1 MERLDKK
8 IIASGLGVLGLV
20 GVGSSIVNADQVK
33 NAVDKA
39 VSSVAEATG
48 LVHTNE
54 VSLSKTNL
62 TIPKD
67 KVLHVNTPAETK
79 AAQTN
84 TKKKTTTYRVKAGDS
99 LWSIAQAHKVSVDTL
114 VANNNNSDL
123 ISAGQILTLP
133 TDESVS
139 QNATSVVPEVVST
152 TSTGTSSDSSLDTS
166 LSSADVASPANEAS
180 TGTTTDATDLT
191 STVVAV
197 ASKPATSDAS
207 VSSAAAVTSVVSAAS
222 STAPVTDVA
231 SSTNVPTPVTSSSAD
246 VPVSEATT
254 ASVASSTVSEASQES
269 AASATP
275 SSNASSAASATQG
288 SSASST
294 APQSEQSETATPA
307 ANQNVTAASAA
318 IVSLAKQLATQNI
331 PYVWAGST
339 PQTGFDCSGLVSYV
353 FQNAAGISLPHSS
366 VAQESYTK
374 TKAVSQ
380 AQPGD
385 LLFWGTKGA
394 SYHVAIYIGGNQY
407 VAAPQPGMNVRV
419 ETISANFM
427 PSFAGSVQ

>member
-139 QNATSVVPEVVST
+139 QNATSVAPEVVST
-152 TSTGTSSDSSLDTS
+152 TSAGTSSDSSLDTS
-166 LSSADVASPANEAS
+166 FSSAEVVSPANEAS

-197 ASKPATSDAS
+197 ASKPVASDAS
-207 VSSAAAVTSVVSAAS
+207 VSSAAAMTSVVSAAS
-222 STAPVTDVA
+222 STAPATDVA
-231 SSTNVPTPVTSSSAD
+231 SSANVATPVTSSSAD
-246 VPVSEATT
+246 IPVSEATT
-254 ASVASSTVSEASQES
+254 ASVASNVSEASQES

-353 FQNAAGISLPHSS
+353 FQNAAGILLPHSS

>member
-79 AAQTN
+79 AAQTS

-133 TDESVS
+133 TDEPVS
-139 QNATSVVPEVVST
+139 QNATSVAPEVVST
-152 TSTGTSSDSSLDTS
+152 TSAGTSSESSLDTS
-166 LSSADVASPANEAS
+166 FSSADVVFPANEAS

-191 STVVAV
+191 STVATV

-231 SSTNVPTPVTSSSAD
+231 SSTNVPTPVTSSSAN
-246 VPVSEATT
+246 VPVSEATA
-254 ASVASSTVSEASQES
+254 ASVASTVSEASQES

-275 SSNASSAASATQG
+275 SSSTSSATSATPSSSASSAALQ
-288 SSASST
+288 
-294 APQSEQSETATPA
+294 PEQSETATPV
-307 ANQNVTAASAA
+307 ANQNTTAASAA

>member
-166 LSSADVASPANEAS
+166 LSSADVASPANEVS

-197 ASKPATSDAS
+197 ASKPAASDAS
-207 VSSAAAVTSVVSAAS
+207 VSSAAAMTSVVSAAS
-222 STAPVTDVA
+222 STAPATDVA
-231 SSTNVPTPVTSSSAD
+231 SSANVATPVTSSSAD
-246 VPVSEATT
+246 IPVSEATT
-254 ASVASSTVSEASQES
+254 ASVASNISDASQES

-288 SSASST
+288 SSALST
-294 APQSEQSETATPA
+294 TPQSEQSETATPA

>member
-79 AAQTN
+79 AAQTS

-133 TDESVS
+133 TDEPVS
-139 QNATSVVPEVVST
+139 QNATSVAPEVVST
-152 TSTGTSSDSSLDTS
+152 TSAGTSSESSLDTS
-166 LSSADVASPANEAS
+166 FSSADVVSPANEAS

-191 STVVAV
+191 STVATV

-231 SSTNVPTPVTSSSAD
+231 SSTNVPTPVTSSSAN
-246 VPVSEATT
+246 VPVSEATA
-254 ASVASSTVSEASQES
+254 ASVASTVSEASQES

-275 SSNASSAASATQG
+275 SSSTSSATSATPSSSASSAALQ
-288 SSASST
+288 
-294 APQSEQSETATPA
+294 PEQSETATPV
-307 ANQNVTAASAA
+307 ANQNTTAASAA

>member
-79 AAQTN
+79 AAQTS

-152 TSTGTSSDSSLDTS
+152 TSTGTSSESSLDTS

-197 ASKPATSDAS
+197 ASKPAASDAS
-207 VSSAAAVTSVVSAAS
+207 VSSAAAMTSVVSAAS
-222 STAPVTDVA
+222 STAPATDVA
-231 SSTNVPTPVTSSSAD
+231 ISANVATPVTSSSAD
-246 VPVSEATT
+246 IPVSEATT
-254 ASVASSTVSEASQES
+254 ASVASNVSEASQES
-269 AASATP
+269 AASATA

-288 SSASST
+288 SSALST
-294 APQSEQSETATPA
+294 TPQSEQSETATPA

>member
-166 LSSADVASPANEAS
+166 LSSADVASPANEVS

-197 ASKPATSDAS
+197 ASKPAASDAS
-207 VSSAAAVTSVVSAAS
+207 VSSAAAMTSVVSAAS
-222 STAPVTDVA
+222 STAPATDVA
-231 SSTNVPTPVTSSSAD
+231 SSANVATPVTSSSAD
-246 VPVSEATT
+246 IPVSEATT
-254 ASVASSTVSEASQES
+254 ASVASNISDASQES

-275 SSNASSAASATQG
+275 SSSASSAASATQG
-288 SSASST
+288 SSALST
-294 APQSEQSETATPA
+294 TPQSEQSETATPA

>member
-166 LSSADVASPANEAS
+166 LSSADVASPANEVS

-197 ASKPATSDAS
+197 ASKPVASDAS
-207 VSSAAAVTSVVSAAS
+207 VSSAAAMTRAATS
-222 STAPVTDVA
+222 
-231 SSTNVPTPVTSSSAD
+231 
-246 VPVSEATT
+246 
-254 ASVASSTVSEASQES
+254 
-269 AASATP
+269 
-275 SSNASSAASATQG
+275 
-288 SSASST
+288 
-294 APQSEQSETATPA
+294 
-307 ANQNVTAASAA
+307 
-318 IVSLAKQLATQNI
+318 
-331 PYVWAGST
+331 
-339 PQTGFDCSGLVSYV
+339 
-353 FQNAAGISLPHSS
+353 
-366 VAQESYTK
+366 
-374 TKAVSQ
+374 
-380 AQPGD
+380 
-385 LLFWGTKGA
+385 
-394 SYHVAIYIGGNQY
+394 
-407 VAAPQPGMNVRV
+407 R
-419 ETISANFM
+419 
-427 PSFAGSVQ
+427 

>member
-79 AAQTN
+79 AAQTS

-133 TDESVS
+133 TDEPVS
-139 QNATSVVPEVVST
+139 QNATSVAPEVVST
-152 TSTGTSSDSSLDTS
+152 TSAGTSSESSLDTS
-166 LSSADVASPANEAS
+166 FSSADVVSPANEAS

-191 STVVAV
+191 STVATV

-222 STAPVTDVA
+222 STATVTDVA
-231 SSTNVPTPVTSSSAD
+231 SSTNGPTPVTSSSAN
-246 VPVSEATT
+246 VPVSEATA
-254 ASVASSTVSEASQES
+254 ASVASTVSEASQES

-275 SSNASSAASATQG
+275 SSSTSSATSATPSSSASSAALQ
-288 SSASST
+288 
-294 APQSEQSETATPA
+294 PEQSETATPV
-307 ANQNVTAASAA
+307 ANQNTTAASAA

>member
-288 SSASST
+288 SSDSST

>member
-79 AAQTN
+79 AAQTS

-139 QNATSVVPEVVST
+139 QNATYVVPEVVST

-197 ASKPATSDAS
+197 ASKPVASDAS
-207 VSSAAAVTSVVSAAS
+207 VSSAAAMTSVVSAAS
-222 STAPVTDVA
+222 STAPATDVA
-231 SSTNVPTPVTSSSAD
+231 SSANVATPVTSSSAD
-246 VPVSEATT
+246 IPVSEATT
-254 ASVASSTVSEASQES
+254 ASVASNVSEASQES

>member
-1 MERLDKK
+1 MELLDKK

-180 TGTTTDATDLT
+180 TGTTTDLT
-191 STVVAV
+191 STVAAV
-197 ASKPATSDAS
+197 ASKPATSDVS
-207 VSSAAAVTSVVSAAS
+207 VSSAAAVTSAVSAAS

-231 SSTNVPTPVTSSSAD
+231 SSANVPTPVTSSSAN
-246 VPVSEATT
+246 VPVA
-254 ASVASSTVSEASQES
+254 STVSEASQES
-269 AASATP
+269 ATSATP
-275 SSNASSAASATQG
+275 SSSASSAASATQG

-294 APQSEQSETATPA
+294 APQPEQSETTTPA

-331 PYVWAGST
+331 PYVWGGAT

-374 TKAVSQ
+374 TKAVSR

>member
-139 QNATSVVPEVVST
+139 QNATSVLPEVVST

-166 LSSADVASPANEAS
+166 LSSADVASPANEVS

-197 ASKPATSDAS
+197 ASKPVASDAS
-207 VSSAAAVTSVVSAAS
+207 VSSAAAMTSVVSAAS
-222 STAPVTDVA
+222 STAPATDVA
-231 SSTNVPTPVTSSSAD
+231 ISANVATPVTSSSAD
-246 VPVSEATT
+246 IPVSEATT
-254 ASVASSTVSEASQES
+254 ASVASNVSEASQES
-269 AASATP
+269 AASATA

-288 SSASST
+288 SSALST
-294 APQSEQSETATPA
+294 TPQSEQSETATPA

>member
-84 TKKKTTTYRVKAGDS
+84 TIKKTTTYRVKAGDS

-139 QNATSVVPEVVST
+139 QNARSVVPEVVST

-180 TGTTTDATDLT
+180 TGTTTDLT
-191 STVVAV
+191 STVAAV

-207 VSSAAAVTSVVSAAS
+207 VSSAAAVTSAVSAAS

-231 SSTNVPTPVTSSSAD
+231 SSANVPTPVTSSSAN
-246 VPVSEATT
+246 VPVA
-254 ASVASSTVSEASQES
+254 STVSEASQES
-269 AASATP
+269 ATSATP
-275 SSNASSAASATQG
+275 SSSASSAASATQG
-288 SSASST
+288 SSSSST
-294 APQSEQSETATPA
+294 APQPEQSETTTPA
-307 ANQNVTAASAA
+307 ANQNVIAASAA

-331 PYVWAGST
+331 PYVWGGAT

-374 TKAVSQ
+374 TEAVSQ

>member
-133 TDESVS
+133 TDGSVS

-166 LSSADVASPANEAS
+166 LSSADVASPANEVS

-197 ASKPATSDAS
+197 ASKPVASDAS
-207 VSSAAAVTSVVSAAS
+207 VSSAAAMTSVVSAAS
-222 STAPVTDVA
+222 STAPATDVA
-231 SSTNVPTPVTSSSAD
+231 ISANVATPVTSSSAD
-246 VPVSEATT
+246 IPVSEATT
-254 ASVASSTVSEASQES
+254 ASVASNVSEASQES
-269 AASATP
+269 AASATA

-288 SSASST
+288 SSALSNT
-294 APQSEQSETATPA
+294 PQSEQSETATPA

>member
-166 LSSADVASPANEAS
+166 LSSADVASPANEVS

-197 ASKPATSDAS
+197 ASKPVASDAS
-207 VSSAAAVTSVVSAAS
+207 VSSAAAMTSVVSAAS
-222 STAPVTDVA
+222 SMAPATDVA
-231 SSTNVPTPVTSSSAD
+231 SSANVATPVTSSSAD
-246 VPVSEATT
+246 IPVSEATT
-254 ASVASSTVSEASQES
+254 ASVASNVSEASQES
-269 AASATP
+269 AASATA

-288 SSASST
+288 SSALST
-294 APQSEQSETATPA
+294 TPQSEQSETATPA

>member
-79 AAQTN
+79 AVQTS

-139 QNATSVVPEVVST
+139 QNVTSVVPEVVST

-197 ASKPATSDAS
+197 ASKPAASDAS
-207 VSSAAAVTSVVSAAS
+207 VSSAAAMTSVVSAAS
-222 STAPVTDVA
+222 SMAPATDVA
-231 SSTNVPTPVTSSSAD
+231 SSANVATPVTSSSAD
-246 VPVSEATT
+246 IPVSEATT
-254 ASVASSTVSEASQES
+254 ASVASNISDASQES

-275 SSNASSAASATQG
+275 SSSASSAASATQG

-374 TKAVSQ
+374 IKAVSQ

-407 VAAPQPGMNVRV
+407 IAAPQPGMNVRV

>member
-1 MERLDKK
+1 
-8 IIASGLGVLGLV
+8 
-20 GVGSSIVNADQVK
+20 
-33 NAVDKA
+33 
-39 VSSVAEATG
+39 
-48 LVHTNE
+48 
-54 VSLSKTNL
+54 
-62 TIPKD
+62 
-67 KVLHVNTPAETK
+67 
-79 AAQTN
+79 
-84 TKKKTTTYRVKAGDS
+84 
-99 LWSIAQAHKVSVDTL
+99 
-114 VANNNNSDL
+114 
-123 ISAGQILTLP
+123 
-133 TDESVS
+133 
-139 QNATSVVPEVVST
+139 
-152 TSTGTSSDSSLDTS
+152 
-166 LSSADVASPANEAS
+166 
-180 TGTTTDATDLT
+180 
-191 STVVAV
+191 
-197 ASKPATSDAS
+197 
-207 VSSAAAVTSVVSAAS
+207 VVSAAS

-231 SSTNVPTPVTSSSAD
+231 SSTNVPTPVTSSSAN
-246 VPVSEATT
+246 VPVSEATA
-254 ASVASSTVSEASQES
+254 ASVASTVSEASQES

-275 SSNASSAASATQG
+275 SSSTSSATSATPSSSASSAALQ
-288 SSASST
+288 
-294 APQSEQSETATPA
+294 PEQSETATPV
-307 ANQNVTAASAA
+307 ANQNTTAASAA

>member
-79 AAQTN
+79 AAQTS

-139 QNATSVVPEVVST
+139 QNVTSVVPEVVST

-197 ASKPATSDAS
+197 ASKPAASDAS
-207 VSSAAAVTSVVSAAS
+207 VSSAAAMTSVVSAAS
-222 STAPVTDVA
+222 SMAPATDVA
-231 SSTNVPTPVTSSSAD
+231 SSANVATPVTSSSAD
-246 VPVSEATT
+246 IPVSEATT
-254 ASVASSTVSEASQES
+254 ASVASNISDASQES

-275 SSNASSAASATQG
+275 SSSASSAASATQG

-294 APQSEQSETATPA
+294 APQSEQQSETATPA

>member
-166 LSSADVASPANEAS
+166 LSSADVASPANEVS

-197 ASKPATSDAS
+197 ASKPVASDAS
-207 VSSAAAVTSVVSAAS
+207 VSSAAAMTSVVSAAS
-222 STAPVTDVA
+222 STAPATDVA
-231 SSTNVPTPVTSSSAD
+231 ISANVATPVTSSSAD
-246 VPVSEATT
+246 IPVSEATT
-254 ASVASSTVSEASQES
+254 ASVASNVSEASQES
-269 AASATP
+269 AASATA

-288 SSASST
+288 SSALST
-294 APQSEQSETATPA
+294 TPQSEQSETATPA

>member
-133 TDESVS
+133 TDEPVS
-139 QNATSVVPEVVST
+139 QNATSVAPEVVST
-152 TSTGTSSDSSLDTS
+152 TSAGTSSDSSLDTS
-166 LSSADVASPANEAS
+166 LSSADVASPANEVS

-197 ASKPATSDAS
+197 ASKPVASDAS
-207 VSSAAAVTSVVSAAS
+207 VSSAAAMTSVVSAAS
-222 STAPVTDVA
+222 STVPATDVA
-231 SSTNVPTPVTSSSAD
+231 ISANVATPVTSSSAD
-246 VPVSEATT
+246 IPVSEATT
-254 ASVASSTVSEASQES
+254 ASVASNVSEASQES
-269 AASATP
+269 AASATV

-288 SSASST
+288 SSALST
-294 APQSEQSETATPA
+294 TPQSEQSETATPA

-331 PYVWAGST
+331 PHVWAGST

>member
-166 LSSADVASPANEAS
+166 LSSADVASPANEVS

-197 ASKPATSDAS
+197 ASKPVASDAS
-207 VSSAAAVTSVVSAAS
+207 VSSAAAMTSVVSAAS
-222 STAPVTDVA
+222 STAPATDVA
-231 SSTNVPTPVTSSSAD
+231 SSANVATPVTSSSAD
-246 VPVSEATT
+246 IPVSEATT
-254 ASVASSTVSEASQES
+254 ASVASNVSEASQES
-269 AASATP
+269 AASATA

-288 SSASST
+288 SSALST
-294 APQSEQSETATPA
+294 TPQSEQSETATPA

>member
-79 AAQTN
+79 AAQTS

-152 TSTGTSSDSSLDTS
+152 TSTGTSSESSLDTS

-197 ASKPATSDAS
+197 ASKPVASDAS
-207 VSSAAAVTSVVSAAS
+207 VSSAAAMTSVVSAAS
-222 STAPVTDVA
+222 STAPATDVA
-231 SSTNVPTPVTSSSAD
+231 ISANVATPVTSSSAD
-246 VPVSEATT
+246 IPVSEATT
-254 ASVASSTVSEASQES
+254 ASVASNVSEASQES

>member
-48 LVHTNE
+48 LAQPNE
-54 VSLSKTNL
+54 VSLSKANL

-79 AAQTN
+79 AAQTS
-84 TKKKTTTYRVKAGDS
+84 TKRKPLHTASKRV
-99 LWSIAQAHKVSVDTL
+99 IH
-114 VANNNNSDL
+114 SDE
-123 ISAGQILTLP
+123 P
-133 TDESVS
+133 VS
-139 QNATSVVPEVVST
+139 QNATSVAPEVVST
-152 TSTGTSSDSSLDTS
+152 TSTGTSSESSLDTS

-191 STVVAV
+191 STIVAV
-197 ASKPATSDAS
+197 ASKPAASDAS
-207 VSSAAAVTSVVSAAS
+207 VSSAAAMTSVVSAAS
-222 STAPVTDVA
+222 STAPATDLA
-231 SSTNVPTPVTSSSAD
+231 SSANVATPVTSSSAD

-254 ASVASSTVSEASQES
+254 ASVASNVSEASQES

-275 SSNASSAASATQG
+275 SSSTSSA
-288 SSASST
+288 

-331 PYVWAGST
+331 PYVWGGAT

-385 LLFWGTKGA
+385 LLFWEQRALRIMWPFTLE
-394 SYHVAIYIGGNQY
+394 AINTLLRHNQ
-407 VAAPQPGMNVRV
+407 
-419 ETISANFM
+419 E
-427 PSFAGSVQ
+427 

>member
-33 NAVDKA
+33 SAVDKA

-48 LVHTNE
+48 LAQSNE

-79 AAQTN
+79 AAQTS

-99 LWSIAQAHKVSVDTL
+99 LWSIAQAHKVSVNTL

-197 ASKPATSDAS
+197 ASKPAASDAS
-207 VSSAAAVTSVVSAAS
+207 VSSAAAMTSVVSAAS
-222 STAPVTDVA
+222 STAPAADVA
-231 SSTNVPTPVTSSSAD
+231 SSANVATPVTSSSAN
-246 VPVSEATT
+246 VPVSEATA
-254 ASVASSTVSEASQES
+254 ASVASTVSEASQES

-275 SSNASSAASATQG
+275 S

-331 PYVWAGST
+331 PYIWAGST

>member
-84 TKKKTTTYRVKAGDS
+84 TIKKTTTYRVKAGDS

-166 LSSADVASPANEAS
+166 LSSADVASPANEVS

-197 ASKPATSDAS
+197 ASKPVASDAS
-207 VSSAAAVTSVVSAAS
+207 VSSAAAMTSVVSAAS
-222 STAPVTDVA
+222 STAPATDVA
-231 SSTNVPTPVTSSSAD
+231 ISANVATPVTSSSAD
-246 VPVSEATT
+246 IPVSEATT
-254 ASVASSTVSEASQES
+254 ASVASNVSEASQES
-269 AASATP
+269 AASATA

-288 SSASST
+288 SSALST
-294 APQSEQSETATPA
+294 TPQSEQSETATPA

>member
-79 AAQTN
+79 AAQTS

-166 LSSADVASPANEAS
+166 LSSADVASPANEVS

-197 ASKPATSDAS
+197 ASKPVASDAS
-207 VSSAAAVTSVVSAAS
+207 VSSAAAMTSVVSAAS
-222 STAPVTDVA
+222 STAPATDVA
-231 SSTNVPTPVTSSSAD
+231 ISANVATPVTSSSAD
-246 VPVSEATT
+246 IPVSEATT
-254 ASVASSTVSEASQES
+254 ASVASNVSEASQES
-269 AASATP
+269 AASATA

-288 SSASST
+288 SSALST
-294 APQSEQSETATPA
+294 TPQSEQSETATPA

>member
-133 TDESVS
+133 TDEPVS
-139 QNATSVVPEVVST
+139 QNATSVAPEVVST
-152 TSTGTSSDSSLDTS
+152 TSAGTSSESSLDTS
-166 LSSADVASPANEAS
+166 FSSADVVSPANEAS

-191 STVVAV
+191 STVATV

-231 SSTNVPTPVTSSSAD
+231 SSTNVPTPVTSSSAN
-246 VPVSEATT
+246 VPVSEATA
-254 ASVASSTVSEASQES
+254 ASVASTVSEASQES

-275 SSNASSAASATQG
+275 SSSTSSATSATPSSSASSAALQ
-288 SSASST
+288 
-294 APQSEQSETATPA
+294 PEQSETATPV
-307 ANQNVTAASAA
+307 ANQNTTAASAA

>member
-84 TKKKTTTYRVKAGDS
+84 TIKKTTTYRVKAGDS

-180 TGTTTDATDLT
+180 TGTTADLT
-191 STVVAV
+191 STVAAV

-207 VSSAAAVTSVVSAAS
+207 VSSAAAVTSAVSAAS

-231 SSTNVPTPVTSSSAD
+231 SSANVPTPVTSSSAN
-246 VPVSEATT
+246 VPVA
-254 ASVASSTVSEASQES
+254 STVSEASQES
-269 AASATP
+269 ATSATP
-275 SSNASSAASATQG
+275 SSSASSAASATQG
-288 SSASST
+288 SSSSST
-294 APQSEQSETATPA
+294 APQPEQSETTTPA

-331 PYVWAGST
+331 PYVWGGAT

>member
-33 NAVDKA
+33 SAVDKA

-133 TDESVS
+133 TDELVS
-139 QNATSVVPEVVST
+139 QNATSVAPEVVST
-152 TSTGTSSDSSLDTS
+152 TSAGTSSESSLDTS
-166 LSSADVASPANEAS
+166 FSSADVASPINEAS

-191 STVVAV
+191 STVAAV

-207 VSSAAAVTSVVSAAS
+207 VSSAAAVTSAVSAAS

-231 SSTNVPTPVTSSSAD
+231 SSANVPTPVTSSSAN
-246 VPVSEATT
+246 VPVSEATA
-254 ASVASSTVSEASQES
+254 ASVASTVSEASQES
-269 AASATP
+269 ATSATP
-275 SSNASSAASATQG
+275 SSSTSSAASATQG
-288 SSASST
+288 SSASSA
-294 APQSEQSETATPA
+294 APQPEQSETTTPA

-331 PYVWAGST
+331 PYVWGGAT

>member
-79 AAQTN
+79 ATQTS

-133 TDESVS
+133 TDEPVS
-139 QNATSVVPEVVST
+139 QNATSVAPEVVST
-152 TSTGTSSDSSLDTS
+152 TSAGTSSDSSLDTS
-166 LSSADVASPANEAS
+166 FSSADVASPINEAS

-191 STVVAV
+191 STVAAV

-207 VSSAAAVTSVVSAAS
+207 VSSAAAVTSAVSAAS

-231 SSTNVPTPVTSSSAD
+231 SSANVPTPVTSSSAN
-246 VPVSEATT
+246 VPVA
-254 ASVASSTVSEASQES
+254 STVSEASQES
-269 AASATP
+269 ATSATP
-275 SSNASSAASATQG
+275 SSSASSAASATQG
-288 SSASST
+288 SSASSA
-294 APQSEQSETATPA
+294 APQPEQSETTTPA

-331 PYVWAGST
+331 PYVWGGAT

>member
-33 NAVDKA
+33 SAVDKA

-79 AAQTN
+79 AAQTS
-84 TKKKTTTYRVKAGDS
+84 TKKKNTTYRVKAGDS

-133 TDESVS
+133 TDEPVS
-139 QNATSVVPEVVST
+139 QNATSVAPEVVST
-152 TSTGTSSDSSLDTS
+152 TSAGTSSDSSLDTS
-166 LSSADVASPANEAS
+166 FSSAEVVSPANEAS

-197 ASKPATSDAS
+197 ASKPVASDAS
-207 VSSAAAVTSVVSAAS
+207 VSSAAAMTSVVSAAS
-222 STAPVTDVA
+222 STAPATDVA
-231 SSTNVPTPVTSSSAD
+231 SSANVATPVTSSSAD
-246 VPVSEATT
+246 IPVSEATT
-254 ASVASSTVSEASQES
+254 ASVASNVSEASQES